1 MKIKKKDFLSLK
13 QEGMSVVEFRDK
25 FIELSRYV
33 FEEVAEDMTK
43 QELLLVRLA
52 GPLQYQLM
60 SHTFSTFQ
68 HVVDSVIHLEYKHE
82 ELGEQKRK
90 ATTSE

>member
-1 MKIKKKDFLSLK
+1 
-13 QEGMSVVEFRDK
+13 
-25 FIELSRYV
+25 
-33 FEEVAEDMTK
+33 MTK

>member
-1 MKIKKKDFLSLK
+1 
-13 QEGMSVVEFRDK
+13 
-25 FIELSRYV
+25 V

-43 QELLLVRLA
+43 QELLLEGLA

-60 SHTFSTFQ
+60 SHTFPTFQ
-68 HVVDSVIHLEYKHE
+68 HVVDSVIHLEYKNE